1 MTINLTDDEGTR
13 TFTEFWQKMIDE
25 GLVATNLTTWS
36 DEWKES
42 VGEGK
47 VASVFSGAWLPSLLM
62 SNLPGTAGLWRV
74 AQMPTQDGEYTTSE
88 NGGSALAVLQRS
100 RKPEAS
106 YRFIEYAC
114 HNAEGIKARVNGGA
128 FPADNNTLSDR
139 EFLRKTTV
147 IDERGIEIP
156 YFGGQEYNRVL
167 SEAAETFRPAT
178 SICHSKCMRAV
189 TSNRRWARHTS
200 GPAVSTP
207 ISSDRKPLRW
217 A

>member
-1 MTINLTDDEGTR
+1 MYIAADSGDASFYDTMIWLAGGRPFSTSNDGKNVTINLTDDEGTR

-36 DEWKES
+36 DGWKEA

-47 VASVFSGAWLPSLLM
+47 IASMFSGAWLPSLLM

-74 AQMPTQDGEYTTSE
+74 AQMPTPDGSYTTSE

-114 HNAEGIKARVNGGA
+114 HNAEGIKARVDGGA
-128 FPADNNTLSDR
+128 FPADNITLSDR
-139 EFLRKTTV
+139 E
-147 IDERGIEIP
+147 
-156 YFGGQEYNRVL
+156 
-167 SEAAETFRPAT
+167 SCA
-178 SICHSKCMRAV
+178 
-189 TSNRRWARHTS
+189 
-200 GPAVSTP
+200 
-207 ISSDRKPLRW
+207 KPR
-217 A
+217 